1 MVTASDETGI
11 KVMMELCQCVLEER
25 RMPID
30 WKMSVVVS
38 LFEGKGDVMNCGAYT
53 RVSKSGRLWKGD
65 GEENTRNGKSG

>member
-1 MVTASDETGI
+1 
-11 KVMMELCQCVLEER
+11 
-25 RMPID
+25 MPID